1 MTQQELDEA
10 SKAYTAQ
17 MNNALAAYYLQM
29 MAQSVNVG
37 GAVVDNP
44 LKQLSVEDFDS
55 NTKRTLY
62 VQLRGSLQ
70 DFKRGTRIAEWRP
83 RDLNI
88 FRRIEGY
95 KPDGTPIYKGDLTKG
110 IFLVMKQRSLQ
121 STFPVS
127 LGAICDF
134 MQGRVVTDDGSHYLF
149 VAGPRCNK
157 SNEVNRTL
165 SPWNHSNPLFLWL
178 GLPL

>member
-1 MTQQELDEA
+1 MTPQEYEEA
-10 SKAYTAQ
+10 MKAYMAQ
-17 MNNALAAYYLQM
+17 MHNALQAQYMQM
-29 MAQSVNVG
+29 VAQSVQVG

-88 FRRIEGY
+88 FKRIEGY
-95 KPDGTPIYKGDLTKG
+95 KPDRTPIYKGDLTKG
-110 IFLVMKQRSLQ
+110 KNDLLIS
-121 STFPVS
+121 
-127 LGAICDF
+127 IY
-134 MQGRVVTDDGSHYLF
+134 H
-149 VAGPRCNK
+149 
-157 SNEVNRTL
+157 
-165 SPWNHSNPLFLWL
+165 
-178 GLPL
+178 